1 MAAQP
6 LTKARI
12 AQILITLAV
21 LMTAF
26 WWRTVAYNEAEQGS
40 VKCTLGEACKIE
52 AGVTIA
58 VLRTEQGTLLI
69 SGLKPT
75 WQLTGAVGT
84 NLQQTNDGYLVP
96 VENEQLGEI
105 KLKLTEM
112 DNQRAIDLI
121 IALD

>member
-26 WWRTVAYNEAEQGS
+26 WWRTVAYNQAEQGS